1 MKPEIIKAIFTNLL
15 FVIGVI
21 LAVFGFIRGTLTV
34 TRLAVF
40 DKYPLASYE
49 ETRCTME
56 TAPRIIGVDGKEMET
71 KDDVAKRMALC
82 VESLEAQRDIK
93 KVEDIA
99 TSISTLVAG
108 IFLILAF
115 RRFIL
120 K

>member
-1 MKPEIIKAIFTNLL
+1 MKTEIIKAIFTNLL

-21 LAVFGFIRGTLTV
+21 LAVFGFIRGTLTI
-34 TRLAVF
+34 TRLVVF
-40 DKYPLASYE
+40 DTYPLASYE
-49 ETRCTME
+49 ETRCSVE
-56 TAPRIIGVDGKEMET
+56 TSPRVIGVDGKEMET
-71 KDDVAKRMALC
+71 KEDAAKRMELC
-82 VESLEAQRDIK
+82 VESLEKQRDIK

-115 RRFIL
+115 KRFIL

>member
-1 MKPEIIKAIFTNLL
+1 MKSETIKAIFTNLL
-15 FVIGVI
+15 FVIGVS
-21 LAVFGFIRGTLTV
+21 LAIFGFTHGVLTA

-40 DKYPLASYE
+40 SKYPLNSYE
-49 ETRCTME
+49 EIRCDQQPVSPVSFE
-56 TAPRIIGVDGKEMET
+56 GKPLQT
-71 KDDVAKRMALC
+71 DSAQT
-82 VESLEAQRDIK
+82 EAQKQKCLAGLEDQRNLK

-108 IFLILAF
+108 GVLIFFF